1 MTTQTAFDKFQ
12 IKVNNNSE
20 TGKIAVDRGRFVL
33 LFNEAQNRLI
43 EYILDKKSED
53 DIRYIERI
61 LVQGYKL
68 SLFKSDKS
76 YQDYSLPKDYFDFSS
91 LHATANKGECLDK
104 SMTLFEIKDDDS
116 PLILEDEYNNPSFL
130 AREAPFSIASNKIKI
145 YKDETFEYNKVFLNY
160 YKYPIQIR
168 LVNDEDPE
176 SEFDKNFDPEFD
188 DKFVDRI
195 ISVAA
200 GNFELNNES
209 QKAQFDFQMAKQK
222 V

>member
-53 DIRYIERI
+53 DIRYIEAI
-61 LVQGYKL
+61 LVQQFKL
-68 SLFKSDKS
+68 TLFKSDKD
-76 YQDYSLPKDYFDFSS
+76 YQDFSLPKDYFDFSS
-91 LHATANKGECLDK
+91 LHATADKGKCSDK
-104 SMTLFEIKDDDS
+104 KMTLFEIKDDDS
-116 PLILEDEYNNPSFL
+116 SLILEDEYNNPSFL

-145 YKDETFEYNKVFLNY
+145 YKDETFQYNKVFLNY
-160 YKYPIQIR
+160 YRYPVQIK
-168 LVNDEDPE
+168 LVNDADPE
-176 SEFDKNFDPEFD
+176 SEFVENLNPEFD

-195 ISVAA
+195 ISVAS
-200 GNFELNNES
+200 GEFELNNEN
-209 QKAQFDFQMAKQK
+209 QKAQFDIQMAKQK